1 MHPTEKSVYTAC
13 QGIVYRYACTVLTAV
28 YCVDILLSFFQQ
40 LMSRLNCFVLR
51 PAAVPIRLQDPEDEE
66 IPEEIE
72 TDELM
77 RSLAPK
83 QMVAP
88 RFRWRR
94 SRWLRNCPVALYEG
108 DITPG
113 KPEFAVRYV

>member
-1 MHPTEKSVYTAC
+1 M
-13 QGIVYRYACTVLTAV
+13 
-28 YCVDILLSFFQQ
+28 
-40 LMSRLNCFVLR
+40 RLNCFVLR
-51 PAAVPIRLQDPEDEE
+51 PAAVPIRLQEADDEELPEDV
-66 IPEEIE
+66 E

-94 SRWLRNCPVALYEG
+94 SRWLRNCPVALSEG
-108 DITPG
+108 NVIQG
-113 KPEFAVRYV
+113 KPEFAVR